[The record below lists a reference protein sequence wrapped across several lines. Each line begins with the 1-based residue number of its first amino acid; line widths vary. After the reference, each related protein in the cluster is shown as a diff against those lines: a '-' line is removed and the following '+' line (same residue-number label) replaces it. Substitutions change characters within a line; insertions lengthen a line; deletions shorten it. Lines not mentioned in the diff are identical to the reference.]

1 VTINVEFF
9 ESISEFKKHVDATI
23 SETNKTLGVTLQRT
37 EEIRKR
43 YDAKKKD
50 VNSLLKLPGKKDIR
64 EDTKQMEVASFKILI
79 NPSPDYELT
88 LIEES
93 VSSLQ
98 EKIESFEKTKE
109 LFPSL
114 PNDNMKIAM
123 VLNEGVPVGFMFY
136 PPQLPA
142 K

>member
-1 VTINVEFF
+1 MTITVEFF

-23 SETNKTLGVTLQRT
+23 SDTNKTLGVTLQRT

-43 YDAKKKD
+43 YEAKKKHFD
-50 VNSLLKLPGKKDIR
+50 SLQKHSSKKDIPK
-64 EDTKQMEVASFKILI
+64 DTKQMEVASFKVLI
-79 NPSPDYELT
+79 NPSADYELM

-114 PNDNMKIAM
+114 PKDNMKIAM
-123 VLNEGVPVGFMFY
+123 VLNEGVPAGFMFY
-136 PPQLPA
+136 PPQVPA
-142 K
+142 Q